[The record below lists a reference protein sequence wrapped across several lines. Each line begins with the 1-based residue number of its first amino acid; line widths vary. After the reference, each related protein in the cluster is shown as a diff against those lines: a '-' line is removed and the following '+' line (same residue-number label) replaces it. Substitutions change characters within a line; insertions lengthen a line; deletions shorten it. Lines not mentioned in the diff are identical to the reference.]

1 MQMFD
6 ALACEYS
13 SRTDRNAMTKIAEEI
28 EKLESEFIDAQN
40 RDQEYL
46 DNRLDDISSSNSNIS
61 TQHLEGDQGKK
72 LRNAAETKL
81 KEQQNRLKCLCNEI
95 FKLEII
101 TSK

>member
-1 MQMFD
+1 MRVFKQNGQKCHD
-6 ALACEYS
+6 QNYRGNRE
-13 SRTDRNAMTKIAEEI
+13 
-28 EKLESEFIDAQN
+28 LESKFIDAQN